1 MALSVITAGNSNTAA
16 MMDNRRARECRAIA
30 PLLRFERFANF
41 GGKLFDVERFGQEK
55 RSRLAA
61 ITRLERF
68 LEVAGYKQNLDV
80 RLRNSKRVGKTPA
93 ADLRHYDVGEK
104 KVDFASAVFG
114 KQTLRV
120 GAVCGFDDLVTQCA
134 QHSHR
139 DVPDAH
145 VIFHN

>member
-1 MALSVITAGNSNTAA
+1 MSLNVITRGNLNAAA
-16 MMDNRRARECRAIA
+16 MMDNRRVRQWRAIA

-80 RLRNSKRVGKTPA
+80 RLRKSKRIAITPA
-93 ADLRHYDVGEK
+93 ADLRHYHVGKK

-134 QHSHR
+134 QQSHR
-139 DVPDAH
+139 DVPDAP